1 MIGNKSAKTKKDL
14 LSLHPQGS
22 AMWPLEFTNGKRTNL
37 FTLINGL
44 GAFFLP

>member
-1 MIGNKSAKTKKDL
+1 MIGNKSVKTMKDL
-14 LSLHPQGS
+14 LSLHAQGS
-22 AMWPLEFTNGKRTNL
+22 AMWPLEFTNGKRNNL

>member
-1 MIGNKSAKTKKDL
+1 MIGNKSAETKKDL

-22 AMWPLEFTNGKRTNL
+22 ATWPLEFTNGTRTNV